1 MWRYVKMLAL
11 SVGMGTAVLLACLF
25 LLANESK
32 AGGGVLCVVP
42 PGEPTGPFTACDAVF
57 TQIQDAVDTAVGG
70 EEIWVAAGVYTDVHT
85 VSPYNW
91 TEQIVLV
98 TKTLT
103 IRGGYVAPFTEPPDF
118 AANQTILDAQE
129 QAHALFLFGQ
139 DVTAEGLHITGGKEG
154 DGSVLVGGTAM
165 LNQNVVYEN
174 AGFGV
179 FIYQGSSVN
188 LNQNTIRNNDRI
200 GVVIVRS
207 HVTLTENIVISNTGV
222 LTIFEPEIGYAGGIY
237 VRDSVVTMTANVI
250 SGNVAAAVTSDSGW
264 GSAYGGGVYI
274 EESTITMNNN
284 TIAENVALGTANS
297 AYSSSGG
304 YGGGIAIFN
313 SQGTLSH
320 NVVRSNQAVAN
331 VAGYGHGGGLFIG
344 GASSLTLTGNT
355 IEANRA
361 CAGECE
367 AGYGGGVHLDYGGA
381 PVTAVVTLHDNLI
394 QNNVA
399 NVSGI
404 TGFGGGLYVYGNF
417 NDSQSIV
424 HLTDNDIL
432 SNTGIISGP
441 VGAGGGLFL
450 AEEESIMTLS
460 GNRVMS
466 NSAAVTTTAY
476 SVGGGLFVRGD
487 LQLFNNNRFI
497 NNSATHHGIG
507 YGGGF
512 AMGSYEQIHVQMVNT
527 ILNDNQA
534 NTAGSAV
541 AVIGADD
548 TLSMQHATMAGNHGG
563 DAAVWL
569 AGYDIDSGEPIANSR
584 LMMTNTILVSH
595 TMAVS
600 VGNGHTAV
608 LNGVLWFNTPITVTA
623 GVTATVSVAN
633 QLTGD
638 PVFAPD
644 GYHITAGSA
653 AIRAGV
659 PSGVSLDI
667 DGEGRPSANPS
678 LGVDEYWPFKG
689 YFPLIFKP

>member
-42 PGEPTGPFTACDAVF
+42 PGEPTGPFAACAAVF

-70 EEIWVAAGVYTDVHT
+70 EEIWVAAGVYTDIHT
-85 VSPYNW
+85 VPPYNW

-103 IRGGYVAPFTEPPDF
+103 IRGGYVAPFTQPPDF
-118 AANQTILDAQE
+118 AANPTVLDAQG
-129 QAHALFLFGQ
+129 QARVLFLFSP
-139 DVTAEGLHITGGKEG
+139 DAIIEGLHITGGEED
-154 DGSVLVGGTAM
+154 DGSVTIGGGAT
-165 LNQNVVYEN
+165 LNQNVIHHN

-179 FIYQGSSVN
+179 FIYQESSVN
-188 LNQNTIRNNDRI
+188 LNQNTIHDNGSI
-200 GVVIVRS
+200 GVVMVRS
-207 HVTLTENIVISNTGV
+207 QVALTGNFIMSNTGV
-222 LTIFEPEIGYAGGIY
+222 LTMTQSNPWYAGGIY
-237 VRDSVVTMTANVI
+237 AQDSVLTMTANVI
-250 SGNVAAAVTSDSGW
+250 SHNVGAVAASG
-264 GSAYGGGVYI
+264 GSVYGGGVYI
-274 EESTITMNNN
+274 QNSQIALISN
-284 TIAENVALGTANS
+284 TIAGNVALGTGNS
-297 AYSSSGG
+297 SHPSSVG
-304 YGGGIAIFN
+304 YGGGIAILN

-320 NVVRSNQAVAN
+320 NLVRGNQAVAN

-355 IEANRA
+355 IEANIA

-367 AGYGGGVHLDYGGA
+367 TGYGGGVHLDYGDL

-399 NVSGI
+399 NTLGI
-404 TGFGGGLYVYGNF
+404 MGFGGGLFVNGNF

-450 AEEESIMTLS
+450 AEYESIITLS
-460 GNRVMS
+460 GSRIMN
-466 NSAAVTTTAY
+466 NSAAVTATAFG
-476 SVGGGLFVRGD
+476 VGGGLFVRAD
-487 LQLFNNNRFI
+487 LQQFSNNRI
-497 NNSATHHGIG
+497 MNNIATHDGIG

-512 AMGSYEQIHVQMVNT
+512 AMGSSDQISVQMVNT

-534 NTAGSAV
+534 NTGGSAV

-595 TMAVS
+595 TTAVN

-608 LNGVLWFNTPITVTA
+608 LNGILWFNTPVTVTA
-623 GVTATVSVAN
+623 GVTATVNVSN
-633 QLTGD
+633 QLMGD

-644 GYHITAGSA
+644 GYHIMAGSA

-659 PSGVSLDI
+659 PSGITLDI
-667 DGEGRPSANPS
+667 DGEGRPFANPS
-678 LGVDEYWPFKG
+678 LGADEYWPFKS
-689 YFPLIFKP
+689 YLPVIVKP